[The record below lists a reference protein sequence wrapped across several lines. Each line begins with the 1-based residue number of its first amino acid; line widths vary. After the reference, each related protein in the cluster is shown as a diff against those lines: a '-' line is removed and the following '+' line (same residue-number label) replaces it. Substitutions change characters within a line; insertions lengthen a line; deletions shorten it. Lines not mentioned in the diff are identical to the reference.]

1 MMWPAAKHARRVK
14 LAKRKQKVA
23 GWEVLGLGP
32 SAKEQPC
39 APIDEIRRQAIALAG
54 RGIGTGARPSA
65 ASAPVAKAGR
75 GADSAR
81 RVRPAASR

>member
-1 MMWPAAKHARRVK
+1 MMWPASKHARRVK

-39 APIDEIRRQAIALAG
+39 APIDEIRRQAIVLAG
-54 RGIGTGARPSA
+54 RGIGTGARPSG
-65 ASAPVAKAGR
+65 SNAPVAKASR
-75 GADSAR
+75 GADPVR
-81 RVRPAASR
+81 RSRPAASR